1 MKRKIALIALLCTFP
16 PMSTDMYLAALP
28 IMVKEWRQPLSV
40 INLTLVLFFV
50 AYCFGMLIYGPL
62 SDRYGRKPPLLAGLF
77 IYILASVACALAPNA
92 LALIIARIFQAL
104 GGAAA
109 STVVFAICK
118 DLFEGA
124 VRQRVFVQLG
134 VITAGAPI
142 LAPIIG
148 GWIIGL
154 ASWRWIF
161 ALLTLFGLVSAC
173 GVYAMEETLKER
185 GNASIAQAFRGYFR
199 LCGNIPFILLT
210 LSFAST
216 GLPLFAFL
224 AASSDI
230 YISHLGYDEHQ
241 YGLFFAANASAFLVA
256 PLAFSKAVKRFSLR
270 WLLPLSYF
278 GVLIFAACI
287 VGQTLP
293 PPYTLQGLLPL
304 PYTLAVPMW
313 LLTFSFSFG
322 RPPGNNLILEQVKKD
337 VGAASSMMVFLYFIT
352 GALAMWLISLAWADK
367 IAVLGWLGVGG
378 AAVTICGWFAARR
391 WFGVKV

>member
-28 IMVKEWRQPLSV
+28 IMVKEWHESLSV

-62 SDRYGRKPPLLAGLF
+62 SDRYGRKPPLLAGLA
-77 IYILASVACALAPNA
+77 IYTLASVACALAPNA
-92 LALIIARIFQAL
+92 LTLIIARIFQAL

-148 GWIIGL
+148 GWIISL

-161 ALLTLFGLVSAC
+161 ALLTLFGAVSAI
-173 GVYAMEETLKER
+173 GVYRMEETLKER
-185 GNASIAQAFRGYFR
+185 GDASVPQAFMGYFR

-210 LSFAST
+210 LSFSCT

-230 YISHLGYDEHQ
+230 YISNLGYDEHQ
-241 YGLFFAANASAFLVA
+241 YGLFFAANASAFLIA
-256 PLAFSKAVKRFSLR
+256 PLAFMKAGKHFPLR

-293 PPYTLQGLLPL
+293 PPYTLKGLLPL

-337 VGAASSMMVFLYFIT
+337 VGAASSMMVFIYFIT
-352 GALAMWLISLAWADK
+352 GALAMWVISLAWADK
-367 IAVLGWLGVGG
+367 IAVLGWIGVAG
-378 AAVTICGWFAARR
+378 AAVTLCGWFAARL
-391 WFGVKV
+391 WFSVKV

>member
-28 IMVKEWRQPLSV
+28 IMAKEWQQPLSV

-50 AYCFGMLIYGPL
+50 SYCFGMLIYGPL
-62 SDRYGRKPPLLAGLF
+62 SDRYGRRPPLLVGLA
-77 IYILASVACALAPNA
+77 IYTLASVACALAPNTIT
-92 LALIIARIFQAL
+92 LIIARSLQGA

-118 DLFEGA
+118 DLFDGS
-124 VRQRVFVQLG
+124 VRQRIFVQLG
-134 VITAGAPI
+134 VITAGAPM

-148 GWIIGL
+148 GWIISL
-154 ASWRWIF
+154 SSWRWIF
-161 ALLTLFGLVSAC
+161 AALALLGVLSAA

-185 GNASIAQAFRGYFR
+185 RNTSILEAFRGYFR
-199 LCGNIPFILLT
+199 LCANIPFILLT

-216 GLPLFAFL
+216 GLPMFAFL

-230 YISHLGYDEHQ
+230 YISHLGYDEHE

-256 PLAFSKAVKRFSLR
+256 PLIFSKAVKKFSLR

-278 GVLIFAACI
+278 GVLLFAAFM
-287 VGQTLP
+287 VSETLP
-293 PPYTLQGLLPL
+293 P

-322 RPPGNNLILEQVKKD
+322 RPPGNNLILEQVRKD

-352 GALAMWLISLAWADK
+352 GAAAMWTISLAWADK

-378 AAVTICGWFAARR
+378 AAVTITGWFVAQRF
-391 WFGVKV
+391 FGVRA